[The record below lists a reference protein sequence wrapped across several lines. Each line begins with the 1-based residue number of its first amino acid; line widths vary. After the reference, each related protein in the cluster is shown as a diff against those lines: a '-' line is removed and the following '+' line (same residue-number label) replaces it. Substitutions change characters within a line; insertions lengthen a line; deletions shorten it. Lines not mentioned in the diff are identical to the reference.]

1 MSVFDNFTK
10 NEVLFSVLKIFLY
23 LKKTDRQKE
32 RHKEGQTDISIE
44 RQNYR
49 RTDKEKYRQTEG
61 QTYKQRIERS
71 QRENLC
77 LLLYNHKKQNGY
89 YLLIGAKSM
98 P

>member
-10 NEVLFSVLKIFLY
+10 NEVFFSVLKIFLY

-61 QTYKQRIERS
+61 QTYKQRIES
-71 QRENLC
+71 TPC
-77 LLLYNHKKQNGY
+77 FKGK
-89 YLLIGAKSM
+89 I
-98 P
+98 